1 MDTPMNIDKRIAILG
16 IARMADALGNSF
28 LIVVL
33 PLYVTSGLIEGNAI
47 GLSES
52 LVTGIVLALFGI
64 INSMTQPFAGRFSDR
79 AGKRKL
85 FVVAGLIVLAAANF
99 SFSLVGNYIGLL
111 AIRALQGVGA
121 ALTITATIALVNEL
135 SEIGNRGGNM
145 GTFNSFRLV
154 GFGSGPLAAGVVLE
168 NGPYVLANVEISG
181 FNASFYLAALA
192 AMVSVLLVTFFV
204 HDPEETEPTHE
215 ELALA
220 VFARDGKHVFDP
232 IFTLGLASLTMAA
245 SIALLAPIEPQIN
258 AHLNQGPTLFGIQF
272 ASFIGALAVTQPI
285 IGSLSDSY
293 GRRKFII
300 VGLVFL
306 VPTTLAQGF
315 VVTSLQ
321 LIIARLLQGV
331 SGAMVFA
338 PALALAGDFA
348 RRGQSGAQL
357 SVLTVAFGLGISF
370 GQIASGY
377 LIRYGYVAPFVFGAG
392 IAAVGAILVFT
403 QVPERAQPTEER
415 HSGVAAGVE
424 SFVD

>member
-1 MDTPMNIDKRIAILG
+1 MNIDNRIAILG

-33 PLYVTSGLIEGNAI
+33 PLYITSGLIEGNTI

-52 LVTGIVLALFGI
+52 LVVGIILALFGI

-85 FVVAGLIVLAAANF
+85 FVLAGLIVLAAANF
-99 SFSLVGNYIGLL
+99 SFSLVDTYVGVL
-111 AIRALQGVGA
+111 AIRAFQGVGA
-121 ALTITATIALVNEL
+121 ALTITATIALVNEV
-135 SEIGNRGGNM
+135 SETGNRGSNM

-168 NGPYVLANVEISG
+168 NGPYLLGSVEISG

-192 AMVSVLLVTFFV
+192 AIVSVLLVALFV

-215 ELALA
+215 KLALA
-220 VFARDGKHVFDP
+220 VFDRDGKHVLDP

-245 SIALLAPIEPQIN
+245 SIALLAPIEPQVN

-272 ASFIGALAVTQPI
+272 ASFIGALAITQPFV
-285 IGSLSDSY
+285 GSLSDRY
-293 GRRKFII
+293 GRRMFII
-300 VGLVFL
+300 VGLIFL
-306 VPTTLAQGF
+306 VPTTFVQGL
-315 VVTSLQ
+315 VATPLQ
-321 LIIARLLQGV
+321 MIIARLLQGI

-370 GQIASGY
+370 GQLATGF
-377 LIRYGYVAPFVFGAG
+377 LIRYGYVVPFVFGAG
-392 IAAVGAILVFT
+392 IAAVGAVLVFT
-403 QVPERAQPTEER
+403 QVPEREQPVEKPQPEATR
-415 HSGVAAGVE
+415 SAGPL
-424 SFVD
+424 

>member
-1 MDTPMNIDKRIAILG
+1 MNIDKRIAVLG

-33 PLYVTSGLIEGNAI
+33 PLYVTSGLVKGNAI

-52 LVTGIVLALFGI
+52 LVAGIVLALFGI
-64 INSMTQPFAGRFSDR
+64 VNSMTQPFAGRFSDR

-85 FVVAGLIVLAAANF
+85 FVLAGLIVLAVANF
-99 SFSLVGNYIGLL
+99 SFSLVGNYTGLL
-111 AIRALQGVGA
+111 VIRALQGVGA

-135 SEIGNRGGNM
+135 SEAGNRGSNM

-154 GFGSGPLAAGVVLE
+154 GFGGGPLAAGVVLE
-168 NGPYVLANVEISG
+168 NGPYMLGGVEISG
-181 FNASFYLAALA
+181 FNASFYVAALA
-192 AMVSVLLVTFFV
+192 AMVSILLVTLFV
-204 HDPEETEPTHE
+204 NDPEETEPTHE
-215 ELALA
+215 EVALA
-220 VFARDGKHVFDP
+220 VFARDTEHVLDP

-272 ASFIGALAVTQPI
+272 AAFIGALALTQPFV
-285 IGSLSDSY
+285 GSLSDQY
-293 GRRKFII
+293 GRRMFII
-300 VGLVFL
+300 AGLIFLIPTTFAQGLVVAPL
-306 VPTTLAQGF
+306 HM
-315 VVTSLQ
+315 
-321 LIIARLLQGV
+321 IIARLLQGI

-370 GQIASGY
+370 GQLASGF
-377 LIRYGYVAPFVFGAG
+377 LIRYGYIIPFVFGAG
-392 IAAVGAILVFT
+392 IAAIGAFLVYT
-403 QVPERAQPTEER
+403 QIPTQDERRTQQAYT
-415 HSGVAAGVE
+415 GAAPSPKHLRE
-424 SFVD
+424 